1 MHLKKY
7 GLSTASCSRRVRLIS
22 SCNILLFSHLV
33 LVPASE
39 FFPLGVRF
47 FYKLFSAEKVVM
59 IEPDPQDEWLGIKAW
74 EICPKW
80 LPEDRRNADG
90 ELIKP
95 GGMYILWKLPTAML
109 EPEPLVPG
117 SHIELS
123 KIYYK
128 ISLTWQDRPDYDDH
142 LKDWERF
149 VNIAPKTDD
158 VYEYLKE
165 HPEQFYVPFRE
176 MLFRGNL

>member
-1 MHLKKY
+1 
-7 GLSTASCSRRVRLIS
+7 
-22 SCNILLFSHLV
+22 
-33 LVPASE
+33 
-39 FFPLGVRF
+39 
-47 FYKLFSAEKVVM
+47 
-59 IEPDPQDEWLGIKAW
+59 
-74 EICPKW
+74 
-80 LPEDRRNADG
+80 
-90 ELIKP
+90 
-95 GGMYILWKLPTAML
+95 ML
-109 EPEPLVPG
+109 EPEPMVPG

-128 ISLTWQDRPDYDDH
+128 ILLTWQDRPDYDDH